1 MKKLKLFSIGKN
13 KKDSGEELKD
23 VPEQAEEVAAEEPSE
38 EIGPIAAEEEP
49 AVEVSAAFSTPPAP
63 APAPASDDEK
73 DEEDEALLSKD
84 EIKKQYGPAHK
95 HTIIE
100 RTTVN
105 VSGIFSTIFIV
116 IMLLAGFADLGY
128 RIYTDVYLGGL
139 DSLYRGGE
147 KAVMSDPVKLDD
159 ALTNFLQYRTAMP
172 DAGADKNKVSAYI
185 PVSWSVKLRNEMNK
199 PDDALML
206 MRLVRREDVRAAALD
221 EEFVNALIMKAEQ
234 GVSGGGEEFEELTSR
249 ARQVLAEGRV
259 AEPISLAMLGRL
271 DALEAGSR
279 AAKTSG
285 K

>member
-1 MKKLKLFSIGKN
+1 
-13 KKDSGEELKD
+13 
-23 VPEQAEEVAAEEPSE
+23 
-38 EIGPIAAEEEP
+38 
-49 AVEVSAAFSTPPAP
+49 
-63 APAPASDDEK
+63 
-73 DEEDEALLSKD
+73 
-84 EIKKQYGPAHK
+84 
-95 HTIIE
+95 
-100 RTTVN
+100 
-105 VSGIFSTIFIV
+105 
-116 IMLLAGFADLGY
+116 
-128 RIYTDVYLGGL
+128 
-139 DSLYRGGE
+139 
-147 KAVMSDPVKLDD
+147 
-159 ALTNFLQYRTAMP
+159 
-172 DAGADKNKVSAYI
+172 
-185 PVSWSVKLRNEMNK
+185 MNK